1 MIKINYLRA
10 NYFVTSI
17 HFLDKVPNCNQI
29 SEGVCFRADC
39 FGLKCNFNK
48 IYTDSFIII
57 NYTGKVLGFFDKSES
72 REINLKENEYKRY
85 FYD

>member
-1 MIKINYLRA
+1 MIKI

-17 HFLDKVPNCNQI
+17 DFLDKDPNCNQI
-29 SEGVCFRADC
+29 CEDVCFRADC